1 MPRSGAG
8 VYTAPPG
15 STATTITTITSA
27 SYNAL
32 IADLVTDA
40 NTPRPISA
48 GGTGASSADS
58 ALTALGA
65 TTTGKALL
73 TAASPTAAQAV
84 IGSQIPPGA
93 VMHFYQSAAP
103 SGWLKANGQAVSR
116 VTYAALFA
124 EIGTTGGVG
133 DGSTTFNVPDLR
145 GEFIR
150 AWDDSRGVDTG
161 RANGSAQTG
170 QNASHTHT
178 GTADSGGAHTHIIT
192 GTHTHTSLN
201 SFNPGSGVSTV
212 YSGPPIA
219 NSLATSSDGAHTHT
233 LTIAAS
239 GGTEARPR
247 NIALLACIK
256 Y

>member
-15 STATTITTITSA
+15 STATTNTQIASA
-27 SYNAL
+27 AYNAL
-32 IADLVTDA
+32 VADLVADA

-124 EIGTTGGVG
+124 EIGTTGGAG

-178 GTADSGGAHTHIIT
+178 GTADSGGAHTHTIGTSNANGGAVSVTQSGNPVANNAIT
-192 GTHTHTSLN
+192 T
-201 SFNPGSGVSTV
+201 GSGGT
-212 YSGPPIA
+212 
-219 NSLATSSDGAHTHT
+219 HTHT